1 MCNIFSKSEIC
12 PRVFRLIFNRFYVW
26 KICATQLDPI
36 YCTYMS
42 TFFWVKVVS
51 WQLWLYIV
59 YAICS
64 DIDHLMAARDIRKQQ
79 LPGKKLTGTRQ
90 SSSSGQKI
98 ATDRWCAPFWAL
110 GLELQSFDLVFS
122 VDLIFEVI
130 EGCVHG
136 YLNYGER
143 FVFSNVVIIY
153 SELLW

>member
-1 MCNIFSKSEIC
+1 MTFKLKGIFIKV
-12 PRVFRLIFNRFYVW
+12 PQH
-26 KICATQLDPI
+26 KILLLQFFVLFKGCVCKKATK
-36 YCTYMS
+36 YMN
-42 TFFWVKVVS
+42 TFFWVKVIS
-51 WQLWLYIV
+51 RQLWLFIV

-122 VDLIFEVI
+122 VDLILRSSKDAFMDM
-130 EGCVHG
+130 
-136 YLNYGER
+136 
-143 FVFSNVVIIY
+143 
-153 SELLW
+153 